1 MQHNTWY
8 LLLMIKNFSTTEN
21 LSGQYMLNGCKYHL
35 REVDH
40 AYPIKIRQ
48 PLVESEKAREE
59 TDLPYVASQANGKF
73 SDSRTAPQPVV
84 VSWWL
89 LHIRTPGPPRRTR
102 GSHGVFKFN
111 CLEHPYTILYMQ
123 QTVVPWPGE
132 LAWIVHGPHWDTVV
146 SCGQQPALA
155 GKQLRGIYCT
165 ILQYFF
171 LRILLLYSSIYMR
184 GSPSL

>member
-102 GSHGVFKFN
+102 CSHGVFKFN
-111 CLEHPYTILYMQ
+111 CLEHTILYMQ
-123 QTVVPWPGE
+123 QTVVPWPG
-132 LAWIVHGPHWDTVV
+132 HWDTVV

-155 GKQLRGIYCT
+155 GKQLRSTGYI
-165 ILQYFF
+165 QYYTPVFF
-171 LRILLLYSSIYMR
+171 WEYYYSTVSTRIYMR
-184 GSPSL
+184 GSQSL